1 MAVQLAISWAASG
14 MARAQPFG
22 PAGVVVVLKPSV
34 LLAWTAK
41 SLVNVLL
48 ISREQRAA
56 SSEQSERR
64 GRLVSGRPC
73 GGLPE
78 TSRVEGAAE
87 VH

>member
-1 MAVQLAISWAASG
+1 
-14 MARAQPFG
+14 
-22 PAGVVVVLKPSV
+22 VVVLKPSV

-56 SSEQSERR
+56 SSEQRAASSEQSERR
-64 GRLVSGRPC
+64 DRLVSGRPC